1 MVFYKGCYLL
11 NLDGAGF
18 FSSKKISAP
27 YCMEK
32 VDKKTGES
40 TYYLQMNPTMNVVGV
55 CITKEE
61 FLWHQL
67 VD

>member
-1 MVFYKGCYLL
+1 
-11 NLDGAGF
+11 
-18 FSSKKISAP
+18 
-27 YCMEK
+27 MEK
-32 VDKKTGES
+32 VDKKTGET
-40 TYYLQMNPTMNVVGV
+40 TYYLQMNPAMNVVDV

>member
-1 MVFYKGCYLL
+1 
-11 NLDGAGF
+11 
-18 FSSKKISAP
+18 
-27 YCMEK
+27 MEK
-32 VDKKTGES
+32 VDKKTGET